1 MMMKS
6 GAAMPAAVN
15 RITAAI
21 SPATV
26 KRESRAPVFGPVD
39 APAGAEQEFEQVFH
53 DTPACEMH
61 RRAGAGMCRSEAD
74 RGSRQT
80 GRSDCISMPVKTT
93 FSDRCGKSEGCF
105 AEYALDIKA
114 KHSGGISAG
123 NLS

>member
-1 MMMKS
+1 MENPHSSQGMRTRTTMMMKS

-61 RRAGAGMCRSEAD
+61 RRPAQGCVAPKTIRVQGRRDD
-74 RGSRQT
+74 RIAFR
-80 GRSDCISMPVKTT
+80 RP
-93 FSDRCGKSEGCF
+93 
-105 AEYALDIKA
+105 
-114 KHSGGISAG
+114 
-123 NLS
+123 